1 MLDAIIAASIVSVIF
16 VVIVAYVLSKWL
28 GI

>member
-1 MLDAIIAASIVSVIF
+1 MLETIIAAFVVSVIF